1 MAIATEKYNC
11 ARLRAGF
18 AGVRKMAAGFDY
30 SAFEKIRNFAVED
43 GAPGKFAGLAG
54 RLGALRIHSVGRA
67 YRLAAYSSP
76 SRYSKRSGR
85 MAGPEIRG
93 IRMRDRFLR
102 TDRERDVS

>member
-11 ARLRAGF
+11 ARFRAGF
-18 AGVRKMAAGFDY
+18 AGACKIAAGFDY

-54 RLGALRIHSVGRA
+54 RLGAFRIRSVGKA
-67 YRLAAYSSP
+67 YHLAANSSS

-93 IRMRDRFLR
+93 IRMRHRFLR